1 MRRCEFIVPAVWAY
15 CFVDL
20 CLSARSS
27 MIAYLCNSVADGR
40 FATFRHTVRSAV
52 RLGKENN
59 RAEYFML
66 QSEKKDLQ
74 ITNYFLILHGISK
87 STTSQDTCKH
97 FYL

>member
-1 MRRCEFIVPAVWAY
+1 
-15 CFVDL
+15 
-20 CLSARSS
+20 
-27 MIAYLCNSVADGR
+27 MIACLRKSAATGR
-40 FATFRHTVRSAV
+40 FAAFRHTVRSAV
-52 RLGKENN
+52 RLGEENN